1 MSLTEAGTIYFQ
13 QCRQVPQAL
22 ADAEAAVGQLQGQP
36 RGTLRITSSYSV
48 MISLIAPLL
57 GEFRSLYPDVR
68 IDLILSHRTL
78 DLLEEH
84 IDVALRM
91 TRGGLPD
98 SSMIARRLA
107 VFPNRVYA
115 SSSYLARHG
124 EPTHPFEL
132 QRHATLSTRIWRRG
146 SGYAWPMTNG
156 GPMENYEITP
166 VIEADDPEVLKAALL
181 SGAGL
186 MMATDL
192 IMQRHAAEGVV
203 LPVLQG
209 WIGSSPELHAV
220 FPGGHVQPPKLR
232 AFIDFLVSRLSVQ
245 GAIAMAENAA
255 VGASRLVELGG
266 RRSGNETG
274 CCQARHHSG
283 VAFTSKG
290 VATN

>member
-1 MSLTEAGTIYFQ
+1 LSLTEAGTIYFQ

-245 GAIAMAENAA
+245 DA
-255 VGASRLVELGG
+255 
-266 RRSGNETG
+266 
-274 CCQARHHSG
+274 
-283 VAFTSKG
+283 K
-290 VATN
+290 